1 MIEKE
6 LLNLKNDSNAKILKR
21 FFKTGANEYGEGDI
35 FLGIKVPII
44 RNVCSKYYVLNF
56 EKIQKLLESKYH
68 EFRFSALI
76 ILINNFEKGS
86 VEDKKNIFNFYL
98 KNIKY
103 INNWDLVDLSS
114 HKIIGNYIFNYSRRN
129 IKILYTLSKSEDLW
143 ERRISIIS
151 LFYFIKNNEFSDSLK
166 ICEILI
172 NDKEDLINKA
182 CGWMLREIGKR
193 DLKILYD
200 FLDKYANI
208 MPRVELRYS
217 IERLEEEIRLKYLN
231 KKC

>member
-6 LLNLKNDSNAKILKR
+6 LLSLRNDSNAKVLNK
-21 FFKTGANEYGEGDI
+21 FFKTGAGEYGEGDI
-35 FLGIKVPII
+35 FLGIRVPII
-44 RNVCSKYYVLNF
+44 RSICSKYYALNF

-76 ILINNFEKGS
+76 ILINNFEKDS

-98 KNIKY
+98 KNLKY

-114 HKIIGNYIFNYSRRN
+114 YKIIGNYIFNYSKKD
-129 IKILYTLSKSEDLW
+129 IKILYTLSKSKDLW
-143 ERRISIIS
+143 ERRISIVS
-151 LFYFIKNNEFSDSLK
+151 LFYFIKNNNFSDALK

-193 DLKILYD
+193 DLKVLYD